1 MKLFRAAVAA
11 GSLVI
16 VTAALTGLTSAA
28 AYAAPSAQDTL
39 FFQQAH
45 QANLAEIAAGNLA
58 IQKGASQQVR
68 DLGARFVTDHT
79 NLDQGL
85 QQAAATLGVALPTT
99 PNAQQ
104 QDVQAQLQ
112 NASGATFDSLF
123 ISTQLTGHMQVMQ
136 LGETELADGTDPT
149 AKQVVATAAPVVA
162 AHLALLHAAATAL
175 GVPVPA
181 GVQQR

>member
-99 PNAQQ
+99 
-104 QDVQAQLQ
+104 
-112 NASGATFDSLF
+112 
-123 ISTQLTGHMQVMQ
+123 
-136 LGETELADGTDPT
+136 
-149 AKQVVATAAPVVA
+149 
-162 AHLALLHAAATAL
+162 
-175 GVPVPA
+175 
-181 GVQQR
+181 